1 MLEQTPSDLRMRIV
15 MNVTLHYIGK
25 VLERPDWNFP
35 THQHGHFSEL
45 IFVTKGEG
53 VVTIAGERYAVQ
65 EGDLLV
71 YNKGVIHEEYSSQNN
86 PLALYY
92 CGIIHPD
99 MELLIPLESCPVM
112 KTKEH
117 KNTVHSLFDLLFEEA
132 QQKRDQYHLVAYQ
145 LLSVLVIWVHRLNK
159 ENTILDKVRNA
170 ETLAIG
176 IKEYLDIHYLRH
188 LTLQDIAT
196 EFHMSP
202 FYISHVF
209 HRKYN
214 DSPINYILH
223 RRMAEARQLLVATKL
238 KISVIAHLLGYENAN
253 YFSILFTRLMAES
266 PSQYRK
272 RELRERINL

>member
-1 MLEQTPSDLRMRIV
+1 
-15 MNVTLHYIGK
+15 MNLTLQYIGK
-25 VLERPDWNFP
+25 VLEQPDWNFP
-35 THQHGHFSEL
+35 THRHQHFSEL

-65 EGDLLV
+65 AGDLLV

-92 CGIIHPD
+92 SGILHPD
-99 MELLIPLESCPVM
+99 MEMLIPLECCPVM

-117 KNTVHSLFDLLFEEA
+117 KNTIQSLFDLLFEEA
-132 QQKRDQYHLVAYQ
+132 QHKRDQYQQATQQ
-145 LLSVLVIWVHRLNK
+145 LLTVLVVWVHRLNK
-159 ENTILDKVRNA
+159 ENTTLNKVRDA
-170 ETLAIG
+170 ESLAIG

-188 LTLQDIAT
+188 LTLQEIAT
-196 EFHMSP
+196 EFHLSP
-202 FYISHVF
+202 YYISHVF

-214 DSPINYILH
+214 DSPINYILN
-223 RRMAEARQLLVATKL
+223 RRMAEARQMLVSTKL

-253 YFSILFTRLMAES
+253 YFTILFTRLMTES